1 MFPHQKLDWTLS
13 RLERQLEQHPDDA
26 STRAELA
33 WSALSR
39 AWWHEGGELWYNK
52 ALTLA
57 RRVLHD
63 DPANPRALVVA
74 GAALIGLDRLDPAL
88 QYLDQA
94 ARTDPERPEL
104 HLALGALHER
114 RGERHQAVRE
124 LEFACREAPDSWE
137 PHAQLGLLL
146 RRRADELGH
155 PPRVLERSQFHMVR
169 AVQLRPSP
177 SWSNRLHYELAL
189 SCVQTGRL
197 AEAHRLLTRLV
208 EHQPWQ
214 ARARYHLGVV
224 AMQMGKYKNAILHLR
239 QHLQE
244 HGDSPHVYARIAMCY
259 LHLGE
264 ISRARETCHQ
274 ALALEPA
281 HLDARWALGCAYLE
295 EARTDEG
302 IRLFREVLRDAPQ
315 YLPAFVELVKLRREA
330 RDAAWVGQALRA
342 EVGLYDRLPALDF
355 SENGEPLRPRDSTR
369 QRIKLLIDTLR
380 EIADDASQTL
390 LDIMSLTTD
399 EPLRATLWERA
410 LEAMAEGQA
419 REAHRWLSEPGR
431 YFGAERGAQILAL
444 APFLPEPALANGL
457 HLTEEDLQRA
467 AVDRNGPARDVLT
480 HRRRVEVQRQ
490 QARAWQ
496 ASLLLAIASRGTESA
511 RNLLVRWAAEADPEL
526 ALAARAGL
534 ALLGDPHAQDMLREQ
549 VEQREAQRHLKSLL
563 QAGISSDGP
572 AVYRPV
578 SDQPELTCATCGRR
592 GNEVDHMMVR
602 GQTAVCDRCVTE
614 IARHRHELIT
624 DDPRVE
630 CAMTGRTLVDTR
642 ELYVYNG
649 VALSAEVVDR
659 SLGLLEREEVDRFL
673 ARA

>member
-13 RLERQLEQHPDDA
+13 RLERQLDQHPDDV

-33 WSALSR
+33 WAALSR
-39 AWWHEGGELWYNK
+39 AWWHEGGEMWFNK

-63 DPANPRALVVA
+63 DPANARALVIA
-74 GAALIGLDRLDPAL
+74 GASLIGLDRLDPAL

-94 ARTDPERPEL
+94 ARTDPERSEL

-124 LEFACREAPDSWE
+124 LEFACREAADSWE

-155 PPRVLERSQFHMVR
+155 PPRVLERSQYHMVR
-169 AVQLRPSP
+169 AIQLRPSP
-177 SWSNRLHYELAL
+177 SWANRLHYELAL

-214 ARARYHLGVV
+214 ARARYHLGIV
-224 AMQMGKYKNAILHLR
+224 AMQMGKYKNAVLHLR

-264 ISRARETCHQ
+264 VSRARETCHQ

-295 EARTDEG
+295 ESRTDEG
-302 IRLFREVLRDAPQ
+302 IRLFRDVLHDAPQ
-315 YLPAFVELVKLRREA
+315 YMPAFVELVKLRQGA
-330 RDAAWVGQALRA
+330 RDASWIGQALRA
-342 EVGLYDRLPALDF
+342 EIGLYDRLPAVDYTT
-355 SENGEPLRPRDSTR
+355 SGDALRPRDTTR
-369 QRIKLLIDTLR
+369 QRIKLLIDTLL
-380 EIADDASQTL
+380 EIADDPGQTL
-390 LDIMSLTTD
+390 LDSMSLTTD
-399 EPLRATLWERA
+399 EPLRALLWERA
-410 LEAMAEGQA
+410 LEAMAQGQA
-419 REAHRWLSEPGR
+419 REAHRWLQEPGR
-431 YFGAERGAQILAL
+431 YFGSDRGAKVLAL
-444 APFLPEPALANGL
+444 APFLPEPMLASGL
-457 HLTEEDLQRA
+457 NLTEEDLQRA

-496 ASLLLAIASRGTESA
+496 AMLLLAIASRGTESA

-526 ALAARAGL
+526 ALAARSGL
-534 ALLGDPHAQDMLREQ
+534 ALLGDQHAQEMLREQ
-549 VEQREAQRHLKSLL
+549 VQERGAQRHLTALL
-563 QAGISSDGP
+563 QAGNTSDGP
-572 AVYRPV
+572 GVYRPI
-578 SDQPELTCATCGRR
+578 SDDPTLTCASCGRR
-592 GNEVDHMMVR
+592 GSEVDHMMVR
-602 GQTAVCDRCVTE
+602 ADTAICDRCLTA
-614 IARHRHELIT
+614 IARRRHELVT
-624 DDPRVE
+624 DDPRLT

-642 ELYVYNG
+642 ELYVHNG
-649 VALSAEVVDR
+649 VVIAAEVVDK

-673 ARA
+673 AHA